1 MSMLRPLILGIAS
14 QNGQKVAVSFTLSSY
29 INSKPTCRYK
39 IISKTRDKYFT
50 GQIRILI
57 LFIDLEFTF

>member
-1 MSMLRPLILGIAS
+1 MSMVRPLIGIAS

-39 IISKTRDKYFT
+39 IISKAHT

-57 LFIDLEFTF
+57 VFIDLESTF